1 VSPVAPPTAAPY
13 DEYPCRS
20 VSAGY
25 RRSIL
30 RLDII
35 ELLALV
41 LLVATVFVAARTW
54 GQLPGPVSI
63 ALFGLALAQA
73 LWILGVIPPLGVFGP
88 RTWAAIACSML
99 LVLGLAALGGSKQ
112 SAAVAG
118 AVSVTAAAE
127 LLVLSGVLLP

>member
-1 VSPVAPPTAAPY
+1 
-13 DEYPCRS
+13 
-20 VSAGY
+20 
-25 RRSIL
+25 
-30 RLDII
+30 
-35 ELLALV
+35 V

-54 GQLPGPVSI
+54 GQLPVPVGM

-99 LVLGLAALGGSKQ
+99 VVLGLAALGGSKQ
-112 SAAVAG
+112 SAGIAA

-127 LLVLSGVLLP
+127 FLVLSGILLP